1 MAALRI
7 AVLPGDGIGPEVM
20 AQALAVLD
28 VVADRFGLE
37 LEREEALPTDV
48 SFAAPPSATR
58 QDVCTVHDEAFV
70 EAVARCSTGDL
81 PANVREFG
89 LNTPDVPTFDD
100 MDAAARALCGGTLH
114 GARLIAQGESARV
127 LQLGGGL
134 HHAHRRKAS
143 GFCVYN
149 DLSMAIQALRDAG
162 MRVAYIDIDVH
173 HGDGVQAVHERDPD
187 VLTLSLHESGRYLF
201 PGTGHIHEMGKGAG
215 EGSALNIPLEPFT
228 EDDSYLET
236 FERVVPFAIERY
248 APDVLVVQC
257 GADAH
262 FSDPLADLL
271 LTTHAYDT
279 LFTQLLELADA
290 HTEGRALFTLG
301 GGYQPDATV
310 RIWALLAHHVLE
322 VELPKD
328 LPADWLSRWN
338 DESEQPLT
346 PTLHDEPR
354 TFDIERR
361 DAIEDQNRQ
370 VSKRTLERIAPL
382 WY

>member
-1 MAALRI
+1 MPTPL
-7 AVLPGDGIGPEVM
+7 LFDNTYLDYFFGPEHPFSP
-20 AQALAVLD
+20 
-28 VVADRFGLE
+28 DRQRMLCS
-37 LEREEALPTDV
+37 LLEALPIDA
-48 SFAAPPSATR
+48 SFTAPPPATR
-58 QDVCTVHDEAFV
+58 EEVCTVHDEAFV
-70 EAVARCSTGDL
+70 EAVERCSTGDL
-81 PANVREFG
+81 PATVRDFG
-89 LNTPDVPTFDD
+89 LNTADVPTFDG
-100 MDAAARALCGGTLH
+100 MDAAARALCGGALH
-114 GARLIAQGESARV
+114 GARLIANGTAGRV

-134 HHAHRRKAS
+134 HHAHPRRAS

-149 DLSMAIQALRDAG
+149 DLSIAIQALRSEG

-173 HGDGVQAVHERDPD
+173 HGDGVQAVHATDPD

-201 PGTGHIHEMGKGAG
+201 PGTGHIHEMGRGAG

-228 EDDSYLET
+228 EDESYLET

-279 LFTQLLELADA
+279 VFQRLIALSES

-310 RIWALLAHHVLE
+310 RIWALLAHRLLDAP
-322 VELPKD
+322 LPTD
-328 LPADWLSRWN
+328 LPTSWLDRWSHKA
-338 DESEQPLT
+338 EGTLT
-346 PTLHDEPR
+346 PTLHDDER
-354 TFDIERR
+354 SFQVERR
-361 DAIEDQNRQ
+361 DAVETQNRQ
-370 VSKRTLERIAPL
+370 VSKRALERIAPM

>member
-1 MAALRI
+1 MST
-7 AVLPGDGIGPEVM
+7 LPLLFDDAYLSYFFGPEHPFSPIRQKM
-20 AQALAVLD
+20 LCSL
-28 VVADRFGLE
+28 L
-37 LEREEALPTDV
+37 EALPVNAEFT
-48 SFAAPPSATR
+48 SPPPATR
-58 QDVCTVHDEAFV
+58 EDVCTVHDAAFV
-70 EAVARCSTGDL
+70 DAVARCSTGDL
-81 PANVREFG
+81 PANVRDFG
-89 LNTPDVPTFDD
+89 LNTADVPTFDD

-114 GARLIAQGESARV
+114 GARLIAQGTADRV

-134 HHAHRRKAS
+134 HHAHARKAS

-149 DLSMAIQALRDAG
+149 DLSMAIQALRDEG

-173 HGDGVQAVHERDPD
+173 HGDGVQHIHETDPG

-201 PGTGHIHEMGKGAG
+201 PGTGHVHEMGKGAG
-215 EGSALNIPLEPFT
+215 EGSVLNIPLDPFT

-236 FERVVPFAIERY
+236 FERVVPFAVERY

-271 LTTHAYDT
+271 LTTHAYDAM
-279 LFTQLLELADA
+279 FTQLLDLAET

-322 VELPKD
+322 AERPTD
-328 LPADWLSRWN
+328 LPAAWLDRWS
-338 DESEQPLT
+338 DESEAALT

-354 TFDIERR
+354 TFDIDRR
-361 DAIEDQNRQ
+361 DAIEAQNRQ
-370 VSKRTLERIAPL
+370 ISKRALERIAPL